1 MAFISQIKA
10 GDFNIRV
17 ELMDLSAT
25 QDEFGGVTNTYTT
38 VHTMWANK
46 NVKSLR
52 DVEEKFEGNEL
63 QSYSRFV
70 YTIRYSSETKNI
82 KSNWVLMTVHY
93 SLFWNVR
100 FQRMNSKIIPV
111 TQKLIF
117 HVKKKPKFLHDESTW
132 IFHVDFT
139 SNFSLR

>member
-17 ELMDLSAT
+17 ELRDLSAT
-25 QDEFGGVTNTYTT
+25 QDEFGGVTNSYTT

-70 YTIRYSSETKNI
+70 YTIRYSSETRNI
-82 KSNWVLMTVHY
+82 KSNWVLREV
-93 SLFWNVR
+93 
-100 FQRMNSKIIPV
+100 NSDNDLDIIGYVIDPRKEFIEIFVSEDLPTESPV
-111 TQKLIF
+111 
-117 HVKKKPKFLHDESTW
+117 
-132 IFHVDFT
+132 
-139 SNFSLR
+139 

>member
-17 ELMDLSAT
+17 ELRDLSAS
-25 QDEFGGVTNTYTT
+25 QDGFGGVTNTYAT

-52 DVEEKFEGNEL
+52 DVEEKFQGNEL

-82 KSNWVLMTVHY
+82 KSNWVLREVDTTND
-93 SLFWNVR
+93 LD
-100 FQRMNSKIIPV
+100 IIGYVIDPRKEFIEIFVSEDLPTESPV
-111 TQKLIF
+111 
-117 HVKKKPKFLHDESTW
+117 
-132 IFHVDFT
+132 
-139 SNFSLR
+139 

>member
-17 ELMDLSAT
+17 ELRDLSAS
-25 QDEFGGVTNTYTT
+25 QDAFGGVTNTYST

-82 KSNWVLMTVHY
+82 KSNWVLGEVGLGQRFRY
-93 SLFWNVR
+93 YWVR
-100 FQRMNSKIIPV
+100 N
-111 TQKLIF
+111 
-117 HVKKKPKFLHDESTW
+117 
-132 IFHVDFT
+132 
-139 SNFSLR
+139 

>member
-17 ELMDLSAT
+17 ELKDLSAT
-25 QDEFGGVTNTYTT
+25 QDDFGGVTNTYAT

-82 KSNWVLMTVHY
+82 KSNWVLEEVG
-93 SLFWNVR
+93 SDNDLD
-100 FQRMNSKIIPV
+100 IIGYVIDPRKEFIEIFVSEDLPTESPV
-111 TQKLIF
+111 
-117 HVKKKPKFLHDESTW
+117 
-132 IFHVDFT
+132 
-139 SNFSLR
+139 

>member
-17 ELMDLSAT
+17 ELRDLSAS
-25 QDEFGGVTNTYTT
+25 QDAFGGVTNSYST

-52 DVEEKFEGNEL
+52 DVEEKFQGNEL

-82 KSNWVLMTVHY
+82 KSNWVLREVGTTND
-93 SLFWNVR
+93 LD
-100 FQRMNSKIIPV
+100 IIGYVIDPRKEFIEIFVSEDLPTESPV
-111 TQKLIF
+111 
-117 HVKKKPKFLHDESTW
+117 
-132 IFHVDFT
+132 
-139 SNFSLR
+139 

>member
-17 ELMDLSAT
+17 ELRDLSAS

-52 DVEEKFEGNEL
+52 DVEEKFQGNEL

-70 YTIRYSSETKNI
+70 YTIRYSTETKNI
-82 KSNWVLMTVHY
+82 KSNWVLREVDTTND
-93 SLFWNVR
+93 LD
-100 FQRMNSKIIPV
+100 IIGYVIDPRKEFIEIFVSEDLPTESPV
-111 TQKLIF
+111 
-117 HVKKKPKFLHDESTW
+117 
-132 IFHVDFT
+132 
-139 SNFSLR
+139 

>member
-10 GDFNIRV
+10 GDFNVRV
-17 ELMDLSAT
+17 NLKSFTAA
-25 QDEFGGVTNTYTT
+25 QDNFGGVTNTYATETT
-38 VHTMWANK
+38 VWANK

-82 KSNWVLMTVHY
+82 KSNWVLREVGADND
-93 SLFWNVR
+93 LD
-100 FQRMNSKIIPV
+100 IIGYVIDPRKEFIEIFVSEDLPTESPV
-111 TQKLIF
+111 
-117 HVKKKPKFLHDESTW
+117 
-132 IFHVDFT
+132 
-139 SNFSLR
+139 

>member
-17 ELMDLSAT
+17 ELRDLSAS
-25 QDEFGGVTNTYTT
+25 QDAFGGVTNSYST

-82 KSNWVLMTVHY
+82 KSNWVLREVDTTND
-93 SLFWNVR
+93 LD
-100 FQRMNSKIIPV
+100 IIGYVIDPRKEFIEIFVSEDLPTESPV
-111 TQKLIF
+111 
-117 HVKKKPKFLHDESTW
+117 
-132 IFHVDFT
+132 
-139 SNFSLR
+139 

>member
-17 ELMDLSAT
+17 ELMDLTAT
-25 QDEFGGVTNTYTT
+25 QDAFGGVTNSYTT

-52 DVEEKFEGNEL
+52 DVEEKFQGNEL

-82 KSNWVLMTVHY
+82 KSNWVLREVGTTNN
-93 SLFWNVR
+93 LD
-100 FQRMNSKIIPV
+100 IIGYVIDPRKEFIEIFVSEDLPTESPV
-111 TQKLIF
+111 
-117 HVKKKPKFLHDESTW
+117 
-132 IFHVDFT
+132 
-139 SNFSLR
+139 

>member
-17 ELMDLSAT
+17 ELRDLSAS
-25 QDEFGGVTNTYTT
+25 QDAFGGVTNSYST

-82 KSNWVLMTVHY
+82 KSNWVLEEVD
-93 SLFWNVR
+93 SGNNLD
-100 FQRMNSKIIPV
+100 IIGYVIDPRKEFIEIFVSEDLPTESPV
-111 TQKLIF
+111 
-117 HVKKKPKFLHDESTW
+117 
-132 IFHVDFT
+132 
-139 SNFSLR
+139 

>member
-17 ELMDLSAT
+17 ELRDLSAS
-25 QDEFGGVTNTYTT
+25 QDDFGGVTNTYTT

-82 KSNWVLMTVHY
+82 KSNWVLEEVG
-93 SLFWNVR
+93 SDNDLD
-100 FQRMNSKIIPV
+100 IIGYVIDPRKEFIEIFVSEDLPTESPV
-111 TQKLIF
+111 
-117 HVKKKPKFLHDESTW
+117 
-132 IFHVDFT
+132 
-139 SNFSLR
+139 

>member
-10 GDFNIRV
+10 GDFNVRV
-17 ELMDLSAT
+17 KLKSLSAT
-25 QDEFGGVTNTYTT
+25 QDDFGGVTNSYTLE
-38 VHTMWANK
+38 HTMWANK

-82 KSNWVLMTVHY
+82 KSNWVLEEVD
-93 SLFWNVR
+93 SGNDLD
-100 FQRMNSKIIPV
+100 IIGYVIDPRKEFIEIFVSEDLPTESPV
-111 TQKLIF
+111 
-117 HVKKKPKFLHDESTW
+117 
-132 IFHVDFT
+132 
-139 SNFSLR
+139 